1 MKYSPQLNLRTA
13 YNFQESLITVNDYLE
28 FAKKNEFKF
37 AFYNDVDTM
46 YGVAEF
52 YEKFSQANIKPI
64 IGLTIE
70 IEVNQKIGLHFYAKN
85 EIGFKDLSYLSSE
98 ITTKKLEQQELISEV
113 KKKLTNDLILV
124 ASFSQKIDE
133 KFINNLCQNFDQT
146 NLYYGIDLTT
156 EKKIDHPNIVYTNKI
171 TYLSENDKLVYNVS
185 LAIKENVKVNLKQ
198 QASWANYHYL
208 SDDNLTKVEQSN
220 QNLTKIANAVNFNL
234 FANVKQHLMEFKT
247 PNRLPQ
253 NVFIQQL
260 TKQALDSYFKYYH
273 LDQNQYDKYLTRLK
287 YELKIIE
294 EMNFVNYFLVVWD
307 YVKYAKENN
316 IMVGPGRGSAAGSL
330 VAFLLRIT
338 DVDPIQYNLL
348 FERFLN
354 PERKSMPDIDLD
366 FQDDRRDEILEYL
379 FEKYGMYHV
388 AMIVTYQTIG
398 AKNAL
403 RDVFRVFDKNIET
416 VNKISK
422 LIDPYVYQ
430 TDLVGAVKNSKALQ
444 AYYDNNQQEF
454 QIALKLIGLPRQV
467 GTHAA
472 GVILSD
478 VDLRE
483 VLPIRVGYN
492 GIMQTQF
499 DMNYLEK
506 LGLIK
511 MDLLGLKNL
520 SILQEVKQLVWQSE
534 KKDINFNQIPLNDQ
548 KVYQLLNQGKTTGIF
563 QLESQGM
570 TDLIVRMQ
578 LRNMEDLSAVSSL
591 FRPGPKKML
600 PEYLMRRRSQQKVQ
614 QYILDPSLIEI
625 LKSTYGIVLYQEQ
638 VLEVLQ
644 KVAGF
649 SLGKADIV
657 RRAMA
662 KSDYQIMKSVKEDF
676 LRLAINN
683 GYSVQKSQEIWK
695 WIEDFAG
702 YGFNKAHSVAY
713 SYISYWLAYLKTY
726 YPEQFYASLFN
737 SSFGNGPKIKVLI
750 DEVNH
755 YGVDFKGPNIRNI
768 NPKYVSY
775 NKRIYAPL
783 TSIKGIGSEFLNMVR
798 KVYLEQ
804 KQKFDN
810 FFTLMIVL
818 VENGLNKTTFEALV
832 WAGAFDSYGYQRQ
845 DLITNIDSIFTF
857 AEVNKKKEDIDLDRV
872 PVLST
877 TTEIDDKTLYENEN
891 TYLGFYLSTN
901 PFIKLR
907 KEQSQKNLNTL
918 IQIAS
923 KLNSGSAIINIK
935 RIRTKRDKNDKLM
948 AFVQISDDTE
958 TLSATIFN
966 QLYEEI
972 KDQLNENMIV
982 LATIKIDN
990 YNNQKRAIINK
1001 IDQWLN

>member
-13 YNFQESLITVNDYLE
+13 YNFQESLITINDYLE
-28 FAKKNEFKF
+28 FAKNNEFKF

-46 YGVAEF
+46 HGAAEF
-52 YEKFSQANIKPI
+52 YEKFSQAKIKPI

-70 IEVNQKIGLHFYAKN
+70 LEVNQKIGLHFYAKN
-85 EIGFKDLSYLSSE
+85 AIGFKNLSYLSSE
-98 ITTKKLEQQELISEV
+98 LATKKLDQQELVNQV
-113 KKKLTNDLILV
+113 KKILTNDLILV
-124 ASFSQKIDE
+124 ASFSQEIDSA
-133 KFINNLCQNFDQT
+133 FINNLCENFDQT
-146 NLYYGIDLTT
+146 NLYYGIDLAT
-156 EKKIDHPNIVYTNKI
+156 EKKVNHPNIVYTNKI
-171 TYLSENDKLVYNVS
+171 AYLTESDKLAYNVS
-185 LAIKENVKVNLKQ
+185 LAIKQNVKVNLAEQ
-198 QASWANYHYL
+198 QTWTDHHYL
-208 SDDNLTKVEQSN
+208 SDDQLAKINQSN
-220 QNLTKIANAVNFNL
+220 QNLEKIANAINFDL
-234 FANVKQHLMEFKT
+234 FGNTKQHLMTFKT
-247 PNRLPQ
+247 PNNLPQ
-253 NVFIQQL
+253 VNFIQQL
-260 TKQALDSYFKYYH
+260 TKQALDSYFKYYRIN
-273 LDQNQYDKYLTRLK
+273 QNLYDKYLARLK
-287 YELKIIE
+287 YELKILE
-294 EMNFVNYFLVVWD
+294 DMNFINYFLVVWD

-338 DVDPIQYNLL
+338 DVDPLQYNLL

-354 PERKSMPDIDLD
+354 PERKTMPDIDLD
-366 FQDDRRDEILEYL
+366 FQDDRREEILEYL
-379 FEKYGMYHV
+379 FEKYGVYHV
-388 AMIVTYQTIG
+388 ATIVTYQTIG
-398 AKNAL
+398 AKYAL

-422 LIDPYVYQ
+422 LIPNEYQ
-430 TDLVGAVKNSKALQ
+430 ADLLGAIQNSKALQ
-444 AYYDNNQQEF
+444 AYYENNQQEF
-454 QIALKLIGLPRQV
+454 QVALKLIGLPRQT

-499 DMNYLEK
+499 DMNYLEN

-511 MDLLGLKNL
+511 MDLLGLRNL
-520 SILQEVKQLVWQSE
+520 STLQEVKQLVWQSE
-534 KKDINFNQIPLNDQ
+534 KKDIIFNQIPLNDL
-548 KVYQLLNQGKTTGIF
+548 KVYQQLNQGKTTGIF
-563 QLESQGM
+563 QLESPGM
-570 TDLIVRMQ
+570 TDLVVKMQ
-578 LRNMEDLSAVSSL
+578 LKNIEDLSAVSAL
-591 FRPGPKKML
+591 FRPGPKEMI
-600 PEYLMRRRSQQKVQ
+600 PEYLKRRRSQQTVQ
-614 QYILDPSLIEI
+614 QYILDPSLIDI
-625 LKSTYGIVLYQEQ
+625 LKTSYGIVLYQEQ

-657 RRAMA
+657 RRAMG
-662 KSDYQIMKSVKEDF
+662 KKDYQKMESVKEEF
-676 LRLAINN
+676 LSLAIKN

-702 YGFNKAHSVAY
+702 YGFNKSHSIAY

-737 SSFGNGPKIKVLI
+737 SSFGNSAKTKVLI
-750 DEVNH
+750 NEVNH
-755 YGVDFKGPNIRNI
+755 YGIDFKGPNIRNI

-783 TSIKGIGSEFLNMVR
+783 TLIKGIGPEFLKMVR

-818 VENGLNKTTFEALV
+818 VENGLNKSNFEALV
-832 WAGAFDSYGYQRQ
+832 WAGAFDSYDYQRQ
-845 DLITNIDSIFTF
+845 DLINNIDSIFTF
-857 AEVNKKKEDIDLDRV
+857 AEVNKKKETIDLDRV
-872 PVLST
+872 PVLT
-877 TTEIDDKTLYENEN
+877 TIAEIDDKTLYENEN

-901 PFIKLR
+901 PFVKLR

-918 IQIAS
+918 TQIAN
-923 KLNSGSAIINIK
+923 KLNGGYAIINIK
-935 RIRTKRDKNDKLM
+935 DIRTKRDKNDQLM

-958 TLSATIFN
+958 TLSATIFSRV
-966 QLYEEI
+966 YEEI